1 MSTENQQPKS
11 TAVRK
16 FTEDTVDGVLGKL
29 NTFQTEGNLK
39 LPKNYNPEGAL
50 RSALLIIQET
60 QDMNKRPALEVCTK
74 ESIATALLD
83 MALQGLSPTKKQC
96 YFIVYGNKLLMQRSY
111 QGTIAIAKR
120 VAGVKEVNA
129 FAIYEGDQIEFT
141 VDLTTGRRKV
151 TKHEQKF
158 ENINPEKTKGAY
170 AVAVYEDGTTEYEIM
185 TRAQVEA
192 SWGMGHAK
200 GNSPAHKKFPDEMAK
215 KSVISRLLKTKIG
228 GSDDADLFDENEAN
242 DPTGAYV
249 DNEVRQKA
257 NKKQIRFNDVEDA
270 QIEQEE
276 SQEQPKPEPKLSEE
290 EENQRVYEEALAE
303 ENGKQV
309 ELSGPNF

>member
-1 MSTENQQPKS
+1 MSTENQQPTKS

-60 QDMNKRPALEVCTK
+60 QDLNKRPALEVCTK
-74 ESIATALLD
+74 ESVATALLD

-96 YFIVYGNKLLMQRSY
+96 YFIVYGNKLVMQRSY

-141 VDLTTGRRKV
+141 VDLETGRRKV

-170 AVAVYEDGTTEYEIM
+170 AVAIYEDGTTEYEIM

-192 SWGMGHAK
+192 SWGMGNAK

-228 GSDDADLFDENEAN
+228 GSDDADLFDEEDAH

-249 DNEVRQKA
+249 KNEVQTKA
-257 NKKQIRFNDVEDA
+257 NKKQIRFDDVEDA
-270 QIEQEE
+270 QIEEE
-276 SQEQPKPEPKLSEE
+276 QKSVQDPKPEPSQE
-290 EENQRVYEEALAE
+290 EENQRAYDEALAE
-303 ENGKQV
+303 EAQGQQT
-309 ELSGPNF
+309 LGPQF